1 MLKYSLQN
9 SMQSFES
16 FFLIWCDMLPIYGN
30 LK

>member
-16 FFLIWCDMLPIYGN
+16 FFLYGVTGCQYMVI
-30 LK
+30 